1 VAGALEKAAQ
11 REAVVGGR
19 VKEALET
26 IGKLAAS
33 FQGDAGTVDLA
44 DHQAFAAATADLAIH
59 TLRGDSL
66 ALREPLVLPVVDDDL
81 GGPYAVGP
89 RDLCARALKR
99 SGIQV
104 GAGGSRVLLVFSEPR
119 SWKGHA
125 LLSKASM
132 VAIQREIPRTDLVL
146 LFGHPRLMAQ
156 IPGEMPVVC
165 AWHGQPL
172 MQEAAARWIT
182 NRMK

>member
-1 VAGALEKAAQ
+1 MAESSQGEMGAL
-11 REAVVGGR
+11 
-19 VKEALET
+19 
-26 IGKLAAS
+26 
-33 FQGDAGTVDLA
+33 DLA

-59 TLRGDSL
+59 TLRGDALTLRAPL
-66 ALREPLVLPVVDDDL
+66 ALPVVDDDV

-89 RDLCARALKR
+89 RDLCARALVE
-99 SGIQV
+99 SGVQV

-125 LLSKASM
+125 FLSKASLA
-132 VAIQREIPRTDLVL
+132 AIERELQRTDLVL

-156 IPGEMPVVC
+156 IPGEIPVVC

-172 MQEAAARWIT
+172 MQEAAARWVT
-182 NRMK
+182 NRVK